1 MRYTSCR
8 NVNNEN
14 KGSIRAPYKIYLVA
28 SFSHAEFILI
38 SQNTFTL
45 KPMSSLVS
53 RRFFLTS
60 TALAAAT
67 GAIAQSAAAAK
78 EHSVFQHGVAS
89 GDPLAGRALLE
100 TPMTVQW
107 EVSDSA
113 EFSHAV
119 ATGNGVAFPNQDM
132 TVKVDATGLLPQTTN
147 LYRFSVVDGPYSG
160 HCSAA
165 GKASTIPGN
174 NQAVSHL
181 RFAFFRA
188 PHGMPRLMCTSRLP
202 MRRVLGLVL
211 GLTFSIRGGKLR
223 MRHTWHGC
231 PCAPRSIPKAHP
243 TSQTSYK

>member
-1 MRYTSCR
+1 
-8 NVNNEN
+8 
-14 KGSIRAPYKIYLVA
+14 
-28 SFSHAEFILI
+28 
-38 SQNTFTL
+38 
-45 KPMSSLVS
+45 MSSLVS

-89 GDPLAGRALLE
+89 GDPLANRALLK

-147 LYRFSVVDGPYSG
+147 LYRFSV
-160 HCSAA
+160 
-165 GKASTIPGN
+165 
-174 NQAVSHL
+174 
-181 RFAFFRA
+181 
-188 PHGMPRLMCTSRLP
+188 
-202 MRRVLGLVL
+202 
-211 GLTFSIRGGKLR
+211 
-223 MRHTWHGC
+223 
-231 PCAPRSIPKAHP
+231 
-243 TSQTSYK
+243 